1 MAERRTAEDL
11 VGHTHIPSP
20 HPSPPTLQYSTH
32 LPQQLLG
39 SPAPTRTTAHHP
51 VCLHA
56 ASPPAHTGRTLGH
69 PPQRIPQEVA
79 PGLSVRY
86 CSLSLSPPPPLLVL
100 RPAVREA
107 ACSAPSSVPA
117 PPPALLLRPLRAEL
131 RLGVGVAAGLD
142 RKTLQKPRGGGAVS
156 VLIEGRELG
165 AEGMMHAKSESDVT
179 SLAASSPPRSP
190 KRGGG
195 GGGAAAGG
203 NNYYVQSPS
212 RESHDGGYKSSS
224 MQATP
229 VYNSP
234 NESPSHPSY
243 GRHSRS
249 SSVSRFSGNLRKG
262 GGERKALNDKGWPE
276 CNVIEEEGP
285 YEDLAG
291 DNGLSRRC
299 QIILGFLTFVLLFTV
314 FCLIIWG
321 AARPYE
327 PEVIVKS
334 LVMDDFYAGEGTDHS
349 GVPTKLLRRY
359 YQPRKSH
366 RMVTAVIHGEKVPLY
381 GAGGSGAVPL
391 TLDFDLTSRG
401 YVIGKLVRVTHK
413 VHVTCP
419 VVVDAKKTKPIRF
432 SKKACSVYKA

>member
-1 MAERRTAEDL
+1 
-11 VGHTHIPSP
+11 
-20 HPSPPTLQYSTH
+20 
-32 LPQQLLG
+32 
-39 SPAPTRTTAHHP
+39 
-51 VCLHA
+51 
-56 ASPPAHTGRTLGH
+56 
-69 PPQRIPQEVA
+69 
-79 PGLSVRY
+79 
-86 CSLSLSPPPPLLVL
+86 
-100 RPAVREA
+100 
-107 ACSAPSSVPA
+107 
-117 PPPALLLRPLRAEL
+117 
-131 RLGVGVAAGLD
+131 
-142 RKTLQKPRGGGAVS
+142 
-156 VLIEGRELG
+156 
-165 AEGMMHAKSESDVT
+165 MMHAKSESDVT

-195 GGGAAAGG
+195 GGGGPGGG

-262 GGERKALNDKGWPE
+262 GAGAGGERKALNDKGWPE

-291 DNGLSRRC
+291 DSGLSRRC

-349 GVPTKLLRRY
+349 GVPTKLVTTNCSLHISVYNPATMFGIHVTSGPIHLIYSEISIATGQLRRY

-381 GAGGSGAVPL
+381 GAGGSLMLSSTGGAVPL
-391 TLDFDLTSRG
+391 TVDFDLTSRG

-419 VVVDAKKTKPIRF
+419 VVVDAKKSKPIRF
-432 SKKACSVYKA
+432 SKKACAVYKA

>member
-1 MAERRTAEDL
+1 
-11 VGHTHIPSP
+11 
-20 HPSPPTLQYSTH
+20 
-32 LPQQLLG
+32 
-39 SPAPTRTTAHHP
+39 
-51 VCLHA
+51 
-56 ASPPAHTGRTLGH
+56 
-69 PPQRIPQEVA
+69 
-79 PGLSVRY
+79 
-86 CSLSLSPPPPLLVL
+86 
-100 RPAVREA
+100 
-107 ACSAPSSVPA
+107 
-117 PPPALLLRPLRAEL
+117 
-131 RLGVGVAAGLD
+131 
-142 RKTLQKPRGGGAVS
+142 
-156 VLIEGRELG
+156 
-165 AEGMMHAKSESDVT
+165 MMHAKSESDVT

-190 KRGGG
+190 KR
-195 GGGAAAGG
+195 A
-203 NNYYVQSPS
+203 NYYVQSPS
-212 RESHDGGYKSSS
+212 RESHEGGYKSSS

-249 SSVSRFSGNLRKG
+249 SSVSRFSGNLRDGGGRKG
-262 GGERKALNDKGWPE
+262 GDGERKVLNDKGWPE

-291 DNGLSRRC
+291 DSGLSRRC
-299 QIILGFLTFVLLFTV
+299 QVILGFLTFVLLFTV

-349 GVPTKLLRRY
+349 GVPTKMVTMNCSLHIAVYNPATMFGIHVTSGPIHLLYSEISIGVGQVRRY

-366 RMVTAVIHGEKVPLY
+366 RVVTAVIHGEKVPLY
-381 GAGGSGAVPL
+381 GAGGGLMLSSTGGSVPL

-419 VVVDAKKTKPIRF
+419 VVVDVKKSKPIRF
-432 SKKACSVYKA
+432 SKKACAVYKV

>member
-1 MAERRTAEDL
+1 
-11 VGHTHIPSP
+11 
-20 HPSPPTLQYSTH
+20 
-32 LPQQLLG
+32 
-39 SPAPTRTTAHHP
+39 
-51 VCLHA
+51 
-56 ASPPAHTGRTLGH
+56 
-69 PPQRIPQEVA
+69 
-79 PGLSVRY
+79 
-86 CSLSLSPPPPLLVL
+86 
-100 RPAVREA
+100 
-107 ACSAPSSVPA
+107 
-117 PPPALLLRPLRAEL
+117 
-131 RLGVGVAAGLD
+131 
-142 RKTLQKPRGGGAVS
+142 
-156 VLIEGRELG
+156 
-165 AEGMMHAKSESDVT
+165 MMHAKSESDVT

-190 KRGGG
+190 KR
-195 GGGAAAGG
+195 A
-203 NNYYVQSPS
+203 NYYVQSPS

-224 MQATP
+224 MQPTP
-229 VYNSP
+229 VFNSP

-249 SSVSRFSGNLRKG
+249 SSVSRFSGNLRDGRKGGGG

-291 DNGLSRRC
+291 DSGLSRRC

-349 GVPTKLLRRY
+349 GVPTKMVTLNCSLHIAVYNPATMFGIHVTSGPIHMLYSDISIGVGQLRRY

-366 RMVTAVIHGEKVPLY
+366 RIVAAVIHGEKVPLY
-381 GAGGSGAVPL
+381 GAGGGPMLSSSGGAVPL

-413 VHVTCP
+413 VHVTCH
-419 VVVDAKKTKPIRF
+419 VVVDAKKTKPIRL
-432 SKKACSVYKA
+432 SKKACAVYKV